1 MGITSITN
9 ISYVIFLNA
18 LTSLIAVPEPSIVIR
33 QNGDGYWNK
42 SLFDSS
48 FADFTVSLSRTF
60 WSILTPY
67 GCHLKIVDKTTY
79 LKVIKGTKLFIR
91 R

>member
-1 MGITSITN
+1 MII
-9 ISYVIFLNA
+9 LNA
-18 LTSLIAVPEPSIVIR
+18 LTSFKLKAVPEPSIVIR